1 MQISVM
7 HHIKKDSQK
16 PHDHLSRCRETIW
29 QNSTSIYDKNFYQSE
44 LQGTYLNIIKAI
56 YDKPI
61 ANIILNSEKLK
72 SGTRMPTHTFIQLRN
87 PNHSNHKVSKLK
99 GRGKIEKKKK
109 VKLSLCADDMVLC
122 IENTTDTKQKL
133 LDLINKF
140 SKVAG
145 YKTNIQ

>member
-87 PNHSNHKVSKLK
+87 PNHSNHTRKIK
-99 GRGKIEKKKK
+99 GIQIERKR
-109 VKLSLCADDMVLC
+109 
-122 IENTTDTKQKL
+122 
-133 LDLINKF
+133 
-140 SKVAG
+140 
-145 YKTNIQ
+145 